1 MARGVWQN
9 NIQTGTGDIV
19 PGASIDVVNEATGLE
34 IDVYAA
40 RTGGSVLSQPLYADA
55 NGYIKFYVEPSR
67 IRVTAT
73 GVAGSQT
80 FRDQL
85 IMVPQESSTDATADR
100 VMTVGA
106 FGLGGTDAPSSTGAD
121 LNNLTVFGWSYQV
134 SPTNGPP
141 SIGTIFTV
149 MNMPS
154 TASGGRGS
162 QIAQTNTIDEWWVRS
177 QSGGAWSDWKE
188 ILKAG
193 DYGLG
198 GTVIVRSGLDMND
211 ELPTGHYF
219 ASGGTNR
226 PVGAINGWF
235 TVEKLT
241 STDARQRYTDAN
253 SRVWERV
260 QTSGVWQPWVEV
272 YTEES
277 LNTNV
282 FGVTASNMSVATGF
296 GISSTTCRFYLPINR
311 TSPPVSITLTSTFA
325 VRDAAQVLVG
335 SSVSIAIQSA
345 LTSERLLVLDVSGL
359 SGVTVGMPA
368 DLRSESVSSEIE
380 VN

>member
-100 VMTVGA
+100 MLTVGA
-106 FGLGGTDAPSSTGAD
+106 FGLGNNPTTTSPQGTTDPNTLTNGSYMYNRRSDGDTPPAFLGNDSYSIVMPFHGRLNILGGAFVYDVNNEDMYVTNNLSSAGDLYGTQHRLLKQGDYGLGGANAPSGSGV
-121 LNNLTVFGWSYQV
+121 NLDTLSEYGWSYQV
-134 SPTNGPP
+134 SPTNAPP
-141 SIGTIFTV
+141 SIGTIFTI

-162 QIAQTNTIDEWWVRS
+162 QLAQTNTLNEWWVRA
-177 QSGGAWSDWKE
+177 QSGGTWSAWVQIYTEANYQPE
-188 ILKAG
+188 IFT
-193 DYGLG
+193 GLG
-198 GTVIVRSGLDMND
+198 VVKNLVYTNASAVANGVSTAGSEFQYVIYDALGNRIQAAPAVVGTWLNVSGQ
-211 ELPTGHYF
+211 TV
-219 ASGGTNR
+219 GTNYI
-226 PVGAINGWF
+226 GQF
-235 TVEKLT
+235 
-241 STDARQRYTDAN
+241 
-253 SRVWERV
+253 
-260 QTSGVWQPWVEV
+260 
-272 YTEES
+272 
-277 LNTNV
+277 
-282 FGVTASNMSVATGF
+282 
-296 GISSTTCRFYLPINR
+296 
-311 TSPPVSITLTSTFA
+311 
-325 VRDAAQVLVG
+325 VR
-335 SSVSIAIQSA
+335 IA
-345 LTSERLLVLDVSGL
+345 
-359 SGVTVGMPA
+359 
-368 DLRSESVSSEIE
+368 
-380 VN
+380 